1 MTTSSSSDIITRMR
15 DAIAEVIVGYEE
27 AVDLLL
33 TALLSDGHMLIEDV
47 PGVGKTMLARTLAVI
62 SGMDFKRIQ
71 FTPDLLPSD
80 ITGINM
86 YDPHKGEFNF
96 QPGPVF
102 TNILLAD
109 EINRATPRTQSA
121 LLECMQ
127 ERQVT
132 LGGVTRPVPRP
143 FVTIATQ
150 NPVEMSGTFPLPGAQ
165 LDRFLMRIFL
175 GYPTEADEM
184 EVVQRY
190 RRAQSPEE
198 RVSAVVGP
206 EDIVQL
212 SQAASE
218 VHLRDDI
225 RNYVVTCVRATRE
238 APGVELGAS
247 PRSAIM
253 LAHASRSLA
262 LLNGRDYVIPDDVQR
277 LVPPV
282 LGHRLVTSEESWLR
296 GREGEAIL
304 GDILETIPVPGE

>member
-1 MTTSSSSDIITRMR
+1 MTTPSSSEIITRMR

-33 TALLSDGHMLIEDV
+33 TALLSNGHILIEDV

-62 SGMDFKRIQ
+62 SGLDFKRIQ

-80 ITGINM
+80 VTGINM

-132 LGGVTRPVPRP
+132 LGGVTRPVPNP

-175 GYPTEADEM
+175 GYPTESDEM
-184 EVVQRY
+184 EVVRRY
-190 RRAQSPEE
+190 RRPQNPEE
-198 RVSAVVGP
+198 RVSAVVSP

-212 SQAASE
+212 SQAAAE

-225 RNYVVTCVRATRE
+225 RDYVVTCVRKTRE
-238 APGVELGAS
+238 APGIELGAN
-247 PRSAIM
+247 PRSAVM
-253 LAHASRSLA
+253 LANASRSLA
-262 LLNGRDYVIPDDVQR
+262 FLNGRDYVIPDDVQR

-304 GDILETIPVPGE
+304 KDILETIPVPGE

>member
-1 MTTSSSSDIITRMR
+1 MTTPSSSEIITRMR

-27 AVDLLL
+27 AVDFLL
-33 TALLSDGHMLIEDV
+33 TALLSNGHILIEDV

-62 SGMDFKRIQ
+62 SGLDFKRIQ

-80 ITGINM
+80 VTGINM

-132 LGGVTRPVPRP
+132 LGGVTRPVPNP

-165 LDRFLMRIFL
+165 LDRFLMRVFL
-175 GYPTEADEM
+175 GYPTESNEM
-184 EVVQRY
+184 EVVRRY
-190 RRAQSPEE
+190 RRPQNPEE
-198 RVSAVVGP
+198 RVSAVVSP

-212 SQAASE
+212 SQAAAE

-225 RNYVVTCVRATRE
+225 RDYVVTCVRKTRE
-238 APGVELGAS
+238 APGIELGAS
-247 PRSAIM
+247 PRSAVM
-253 LAHASRSLA
+253 LANASRSLA
-262 LLNGRDYVIPDDVQR
+262 FLNGRDYVIPDDVQR

-304 GDILETIPVPGE
+304 KDILETVPVPGE

>member
-1 MTTSSSSDIITRMR
+1 MTTPSSSEIITRMR

-33 TALLSDGHMLIEDV
+33 TALLSNGHILIEDV

-62 SGMDFKRIQ
+62 SGLDFKRIQ

-80 ITGINM
+80 VTGINM

-132 LGGVTRPVPRP
+132 LGGVTRPVPNP

-175 GYPTEADEM
+175 GYPTESDEM
-184 EVVQRY
+184 EVVRRY
-190 RRAQSPEE
+190 RRPQNPEE
-198 RVSAVVGP
+198 RVSAVVSP

-212 SQAASE
+212 SQAAAE

-225 RNYVVTCVRATRE
+225 RDYVVTCVRKTRE
-238 APGVELGAS
+238 APGIELGAS
-247 PRSAIM
+247 PRSAVM
-253 LAHASRSLA
+253 LANASRSLA
-262 LLNGRDYVIPDDVQR
+262 FLNGRDYVIPDDVQR

-304 GDILETIPVPGE
+304 KDILETIPVPGE